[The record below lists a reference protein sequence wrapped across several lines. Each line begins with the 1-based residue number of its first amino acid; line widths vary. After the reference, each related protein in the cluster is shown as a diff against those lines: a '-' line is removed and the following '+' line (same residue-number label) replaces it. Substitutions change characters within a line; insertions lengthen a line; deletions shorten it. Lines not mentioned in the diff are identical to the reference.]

1 MRLKINNTEM
11 IQGVYVKLGADET
24 FRRRIYKFLEVPKGT
39 VAYHVV
45 HYRHDPEDAKSKA
58 NGYVDENIRLMVYQH
73 LMVGKSSSTDGL
85 LDMLDGPSTFPNN
98 NNHQPTLHQQQ
109 QQHLQST
116 IVAVP
121 NNNNHQPT
129 LHQQQQQHL
138 QSTIVAAHP
147 SHHPVHH
154 PPSHQQQQQQQPQH
168 HHSHSHHQQA
178 AQIQVDQ
185 PPQLQS
191 LAQQSS
197 YSPATMSILDFSPKY
212 SVANLGVMGGETM
225 ILVLSQNVPE
235 IVAIKIRF
243 GNSYTVHEIV
253 GEFLAYNVIRCPV
266 PPLTVGE

>member
-109 QQHLQST
+109 QQHLQ
-116 IVAVP
+116 P
-121 NNNNHQPT
+121 
-129 LHQQQQQHL
+129 
-138 QSTIVAAHP
+138 TIVAAHP

-154 PPSHQQQQQQQPQH
+154 PPSHQQQQQQQQPQH

-212 SVANLGVMGGETM
+212 SVVNLGVMGGETM

>member
-109 QQHLQST
+109 QQHLQ
-116 IVAVP
+116 P
-121 NNNNHQPT
+121 
-129 LHQQQQQHL
+129 
-138 QSTIVAAHP
+138 TIVAAHP

-154 PPSHQQQQQQQPQH
+154 PPSHQQQQQQQQPQH